1 MAIFL
6 TFGALVLFTFLA
18 GWLATPVPS
27 RHLSAK
33 AAFSGVFGF
42 LALTLGT
49 TTLLFSGLFTPL
61 PLAIG
66 AFLLIVLALVLR
78 HFLTP
83 INPLST
89 SSTAPISLLEQF
101 LLAAVAAILIH
112 TLLGAL
118 TPEVRS
124 DPLRYHLRL
133 AQQYALRGGIEPL
146 RENPWW
152 AIPQYA
158 ESLYAL
164 GILLANDTLAKLIH
178 WFAGLLCF
186 LAVFAFTRCRFGK
199 REACWAVFLWAMTP
213 KVSYEMTTT
222 YVEMILTVWTFGAVL
237 FGFLALSAR
246 NRIHALSFLVL
257 SGFFLGVAFGTKYTS
272 LAVQGLPWF
281 VFPAAF
287 LFRTDIPLKSRLLSI
302 ILAGLALLLADSPWL
317 MRNLHHTGN
326 PLYPLYNHLIGLS
339 DPVDKGI
346 ENFFLTVW
354 PGAALLTPRFYLE
367 RILGLLHS
375 GYSFPALVILLPL
388 LLRLVSPETST
399 DPKLTRADRTVL
411 LFCAFSFAAYLIFT
425 GNMDGRFYIPTLSIL
440 VCYLGPM
447 FPRVLDGLSNA
458 AAAARLLGP
467 AMAVLFIFNYS
478 AQRVAFFEH
487 FNESPWP
494 ILSEEARWDYY
505 AAHEVGEPE
514 GSFWETAI
522 PEGSFVYNLGFP
534 HRFKSI
540 HPLSEGSVDRTTDP
554 PTVLPTHIDPVL
566 TPFEASAQTLSD
578 LEAVVDMAGVDYL
591 LAPVEPHRRETRFW
605 SLALHHYPPVPGTG
619 GRLLSVRGF
628 APNP

>member
-6 TFGALVLFTFLA
+6 TFGALVLFVFLA
-18 GWLATPVPS
+18 GWLATPVS
-27 RHLSAK
+27 STHLAAK
-33 AAFSGVFGF
+33 ASLSGLFGF
-42 LALTLGT
+42 LALTQV
-49 TTLLFSGLFTPL
+49 TTLLLFTGLFTPL
-61 PLAIG
+61 SLTIG
-66 AFLLIVLALVLR
+66 VFGLLVPVLLLPKFLK
-78 HFLTP
+78 P
-83 INPLST
+83 INPVCSV
-89 SSTAPISLLEQF
+89 SPAPIPLLERC
-101 LLAAVAAILIH
+101 LLAAVAAVLIH

-178 WFAGLLCF
+178 WFAGLLSF
-186 LAVFAFTRCRFGK
+186 MAVFAFTSCRFGT

-213 KVSYEMTTT
+213 KISYEMTTT

-237 FGFLALSAR
+237 FGFLALSTEHQK
-246 NRIHALSFLVL
+246 HAVWYLVV
-257 SGFFLGVAFGTKYTS
+257 SGFFLGMAFGTKYTS

-287 LFRTDIPLKSRLLSI
+287 LFRNEIPLKSRLLSI
-302 ILAGLALLLADSPWL
+302 ILAGLAILLADSPWL
-317 MRNLHHTGN
+317 IRNLHQTGN
-326 PLYPLYNHLIGLS
+326 PLYPLYNHLIGPS

-388 LLRLVSPETST
+388 LLRLISSAPSSRHR
-399 DPKLTRADRTVL
+399 LSRADRTVL

-440 VCYLGPM
+440 VCYLGQM
-447 FPRVLDGLSNA
+447 FPRLLEGLSNG
-458 AAAARLLGP
+458 AAAARLVGP
-467 AMAVLFIFNYS
+467 AMAVLFLFNYS

-522 PEGSFVYNLGFP
+522 PEGTFVYNLGFP

-566 TPFEASAQTLSD
+566 TPFEASEQTLSD
-578 LEAVVDMAGVDYL
+578 LEAVVEKAGVDYL
-591 LAPVEPHRRETRFW
+591 LAPADPHRRETRFW
-605 SLALHHYPPVPGTG
+605 SLALEHYPPVPGTRE
-619 GRLLSVRGF
+619 RLLAVR
-628 APNP
+628 